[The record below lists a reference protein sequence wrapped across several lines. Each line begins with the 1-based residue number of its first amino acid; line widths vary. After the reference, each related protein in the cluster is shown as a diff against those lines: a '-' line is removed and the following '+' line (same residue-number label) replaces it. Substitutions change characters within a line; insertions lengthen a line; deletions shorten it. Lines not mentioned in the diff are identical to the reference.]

1 MRSGVRVGAG
11 YRTGGQVSVAPYIK
25 GAMASLPAEDGC
37 PYPAT
42 CALCKWRRLGDL
54 LRPLTTAEWA
64 TVFREPAG

>member
-1 MRSGVRVGAG
+1 MSKSLILSRISASL
-11 YRTGGQVSVAPYIK
+11 YK